1 MPIIKAALLGL
12 GTVGE
17 GVYEVIQTSQ
27 EQLKKLLGA
36 EVKVVGI
43 LIQDPEKQRQ
53 VAKDVLVTTDF
64 EEILAIPGLNV
75 IFESIIGDDPTV
87 SYLKRAIEQGCHIIT
102 ANKAMFAKHGAV
114 LQQKALEHDVEIA
127 FEATVA
133 AGVPI
138 IRTIKQQLQINKI
151 ERIQGLLNGTSNFIL
166 TEMRKNQLPFSD
178 VLKQAQELGYAE
190 ADPTNDVEGYDAF
203 YKLMIL
209 SQLAFGRQP
218 NWDEVDLSGI
228 ASIPNEQIRT
238 ASGRYKHIAE
248 IQKVG
253 NEIKASVKPVLTD
266 ENHPLY
272 NVEGVDNA
280 IVLETNLA
288 GKITIQGPGAGSK
301 PTASAMIEDFIHIFQ
316 SKKATSVLV

>member
-36 EVKVVGI
+36 EVQVVGI
-43 LIQDPEKQRQ
+43 LIQDPEKERQ
-53 VAKDVLVTTDF
+53 VAKNVLVTTDF

-75 IFESIIGDDPTV
+75 IFESIVGDDPTV
-87 SYLKRAIEQGCHIIT
+87 SYLNRAIEQGCHIIT
-102 ANKAMFAKHGAV
+102 ANKAMFAKHGVA

-151 ERIQGLLNGTSNFIL
+151 ERIQGILNGTSNFIL

-209 SQLAFGRQP
+209 SQLAFGIQP
-218 NWDEVDLSGI
+218 NWDEVELLGV
-228 ASIPNEQIRT
+228 ASIPNEQIYT
-238 ASGRYKHIAE
+238 ANGRYKHIAE

-266 ENHPLY
+266 ESHPLF

-288 GKITIQGPGAGSK
+288 GTITIQGPGAGSK

-316 SKKATSVLV
+316 SKKVMSVPV